1 MSYRKDFAWGCATS
15 SYQIEGAYNT
25 DGKGPDIWDV
35 FSHSPGRT
43 KNGDTGDVADLRR
56 IPKDSAYWYR
66 DYIKSHK

>member
-25 DGKGPDIWDV
+25 DGKGADIWDV

-43 KNGDTGDVADLRR
+43 KTVTREMWPA
-56 IPKDSAYWYR
+56 ITIIA
-66 DYIKSHK
+66 